1 VKRTLTLLAALLLVA
16 AVMVLIGTYAFLPSF
31 IECVAARGV
40 QDRLGLEETPE
51 VRLEGDPLPMLA
63 GRFSGGEISLGD
75 ADLGGVRAEQVV
87 VDLDPF
93 DLDVVRSVTSR
104 APVAEE
110 PLSGTLRATLPEAEV
125 LRVVRAG
132 ADVPLRDLR
141 LESGRMIVDSEATF
155 LGLTVPV
162 SVQGDLLL
170 RGESLVFEPQRVAA
184 LGSDVPEEIAQ
195 GALEGTDLSFP
206 LAGLPEGAEIEGVEV
221 EENRLVLDGVIER
234 IPLDSG

>member
-1 VKRTLTLLAALLLVA
+1 MKRTFILLASLVLVT
-16 AVMVLIGTYAFLPSF
+16 AVVVLVGTYAFLPSF
-31 IECVAARGV
+31 IEGVAARGV
-40 QDRLGLEETPE
+40 QDRLGLQETPE
-51 VRLEGDPLPMLA
+51 VRLEGDPLPMLV

-93 DLDVVRSVTSR
+93 DLDVVRSLTAG

-110 PLSGTLRATLPEAEV
+110 PLSGTLRATLPEEEV

-132 ADVPLRDLR
+132 ADVPVRDLR
-141 LESGRMIVDSEATF
+141 LEDGRMVVDSEATF

-162 SVQGDLLL
+162 SVQGDLHL
-170 RGESLVFEPQRVAA
+170 RGESLVFEPVRVAA

-206 LAGLPEGAEIEGVEV
+206 LQGLPDGAEIEGVEV
-221 EENRLVLDGVIER
+221 EENRLVLDGVIDR
-234 IPLDSG
+234 IPLGSG